1 MFIEILP
8 ALCAI
13 CPANDNGTIEA
24 YELCIACGAEEI
36 ACDGL
41 CGSCIAD
48 ANAMID
54 ERRGGDEWMPHD

>member
-1 MFIEILP
+1 MVDILP
-8 ALCAI
+8 ALFSI

-24 YELCIACGAEEI
+24 YPLCAACDAEEV

-41 CGSCIAD
+41 CGTCISD

-54 ERRGGDEWMPHD
+54 DRRGGDEWMTLDD